1 MANGGLKNDKLLYT
15 VHGKKKPQG
24 ELAMVNTKPALA
36 YVQGNNKNKT
46 LVGYTY
52 LEEMLQ
58 KACTCKLPSYTADF

>member
-1 MANGGLKNDKLLYT
+1 MADSGLKNGKFLYMM
-15 VHGKKKPQG
+15 HGKKKVQG
-24 ELAMVNTKPALA
+24 ELAMVNTKLALA
-36 YVQGNNKNKT
+36 YVQGNNKDKR

>member
-1 MANGGLKNDKLLYT
+1 MSIESFLYT

-36 YVQGNNKNKT
+36 YVQGKNKDKT

-52 LEEMLQ
+52 LDEMI
-58 KACTCKLPSYTADF
+58 